1 MGQQNLW
8 TYDLINDWNIFNASS
23 FGVKILIQ
31 FWIWE
36 VNLLFSVLI
45 IFFYLWKQ
53 NMLEVFKSQYLWKE
67 WKRVAMAQVISKFQ
81 KKNFKTDENNK
92 QQLFLLSFYPVRCQ
106 IDLTIDRLELKT
118 KVFISYLYWKIFRK
132 KWMKNYVII
141 VEWSFFV
148 APSLLSQ
155 IFRYLLDC

>member
-1 MGQQNLW
+1 
-8 TYDLINDWNIFNASS
+8 
-23 FGVKILIQ
+23 
-31 FWIWE
+31 
-36 VNLLFSVLI
+36 
-45 IFFYLWKQ
+45 
-53 NMLEVFKSQYLWKE
+53 LWKE
-67 WKRVAMAQVISKFQ
+67 WKRAAMAQVISKFQ
-81 KKNFKTDENNK
+81 KKNFKTDGNNK
-92 QQLFLLSFYPVRCQ
+92 QQLFRLSFYPVRCQ